1 MTDIRMVALD
11 ILLEYGGSKA
21 FLSEIIR
28 AALDKYSYL
37 EERDRAFI
45 KNAVTGS
52 VEKQIALD
60 YVIDSV
66 SSVKTAKMKNVI
78 RLIIRMAVYEILYMD
93 HVPARASVS
102 EAVKLTK
109 KKHIGQ
115 LSGFVNAVTRKVA
128 DLSEKGL
135 ITFPDAKT
143 GHSCPDMI
151 YELLVD
157 AFGPEKTE
165 KIIKA
170 SDEVSPQYIRINTS
184 KTDIASVKER
194 LKNEGIKTEETALSK
209 NAMKVFGFNPSHS
222 EAFKEGLFSMQD
234 LSGIATMDAA
244 GIRENMIIIDLC
256 ASPGGKACSAA
267 EYMRNTGKVLAFDI
281 SEEKKKRIDENIAR
295 LQLSNIESA
304 VKDALVFDD
313 SLEGTADLVIADLPC
328 SGLGVMGRKVDIKY
342 RIQRE
347 DIDSLADIQRKI
359 LDNAVRYVNKGGKL
373 LFSTCTVTK
382 QETVDR
388 RDYIKS
394 ISGFTLLSERQFLQ
408 GIDDCDG
415 FYYALFLHRL

>member
-1 MTDIRMVALD
+1 MVALD
-11 ILLEYGGSKA
+11 ILLEYSGSKA
-21 FLSEIIR
+21 FLSEIIK

-45 KNAVTGS
+45 KNVVTGS

-60 YVIDSV
+60 HVIDSV

-78 RLIIRMAVYEILYMD
+78 RLIIRMAVFEILYMD
-93 HVPARASVS
+93 RVPARASVS

-115 LSGFVNAVTRKVA
+115 LSGFVNAVTRKAA
-128 DLSEKGL
+128 DRFEKGQ
-135 ITFPDAKT
+135 ITWPDAKIRY
-143 GHSCPDMI
+143 SCPDMV
-151 YELLVD
+151 YGLLTD
-157 AFGPEKTE
+157 TYGEEKTE
-165 KIIKA
+165 SIIKA
-170 SDEVSPQYIRINTS
+170 SDGISPQYIRINTS
-184 KTDIASVKER
+184 KTDLKTVEER
-194 LKNEGIKTEETALSK
+194 LKSEGVRTEETPLSK
-209 NAMKVFGFNPSHS
+209 NALKVFGLNPSHS
-222 EAFKEGLFSMQD
+222 EAFNEGLFSMQD
-234 LSGIATMDAA
+234 VSGIATMDAA
-244 GIRENMIIIDLC
+244 GIRENMLIADLC

-267 EYMRNTGKVLAFDI
+267 EYMHGTGKVLAFDI
-281 SEEKKKRIDENIAR
+281 SEEKKKRIDENIVR
-295 LQLSNIESA
+295 LGLGNIETA
-304 VKDALVFDD
+304 VKDALVFDE
-313 SLEGTADLVIADLPC
+313 SLEGRADLVIADLPC

-342 RIQRE
+342 RIQRK
-347 DIDSLADIQRKI
+347 DIDDLAGLQRRI

-382 QETVDR
+382 QETTAQK
-388 RDYIKS
+388 DYIKS